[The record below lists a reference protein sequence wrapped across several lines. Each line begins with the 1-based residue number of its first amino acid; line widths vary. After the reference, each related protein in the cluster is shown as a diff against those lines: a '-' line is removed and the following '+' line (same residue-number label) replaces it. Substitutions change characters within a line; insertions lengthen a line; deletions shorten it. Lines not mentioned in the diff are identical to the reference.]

1 MSDKIAESLSALLDN
16 EATELDVRRLT
27 KTMTDEDLDTWA
39 RMCAMKQGLHKENVS
54 HQSINILDGIRAG
67 IADEEI
73 VAQPKPAASGWKNWL
88 GGAGVAAAVAL
99 AVVGIGVQNNDF
111 GSEAGGQ
118 LVTNDQPVATEK
130 SEPAADVGETRLAAG
145 DMSPEQYKALQDK
158 LRSYMQQH
166 AENSPDDLVG
176 DVMPYARVV
185 SFEVEQAK
193 QAEK

>member
-27 KTMTDEDLDTWA
+27 KNMTDEDLDTWG
-39 RMCAMKQGLHKENVS
+39 RMCSMKQGLHKENVS
-54 HQSINILDGIRAG
+54 YESINLLDGIRAG

-73 VAQPKPAASGWKNWL
+73 VEQPKPATSGWKNWL
-88 GGAGVAAAVAL
+88 GGVGVAAAVAM
-99 AVVGIGVQNNDF
+99 AVVGIGVQNNEF
-111 GSEAGGQ
+111 STEAGGQ
-118 LVTNDQPVATEK
+118 LVSNEQPVATEK
-130 SEPAADVGETRLAAG
+130 TEKPAQTDPGATRLAAA

-166 AENSPDDLVG
+166 AENSPDDIVG

-193 QAEK
+193 K